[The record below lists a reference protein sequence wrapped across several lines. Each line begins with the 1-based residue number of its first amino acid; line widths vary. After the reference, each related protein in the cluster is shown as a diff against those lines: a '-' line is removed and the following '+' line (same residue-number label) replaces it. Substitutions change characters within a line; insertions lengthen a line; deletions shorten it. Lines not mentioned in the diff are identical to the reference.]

1 MKRLYTLLLLLSLV
15 APVAHAQVSA
25 VDSSYLMDAF
35 TRTPFVFE
43 GTTIYTESFTVPA
56 ESGGESW
63 YTSSIVQV
71 QKVFRGNLSC
81 GTVEFIT
88 RGGTIG
94 NVSYGSRY
102 DLKLGVGTRNIFF
115 ADTSIFP
122 DLNATVTNAIV
133 LSSGYDNV
141 EGAIHIIQEHG
152 DFPDAMAVYG
162 FYTNWQHL
170 PDFYTYLQAM
180 PNINRVDCPQPS
192 PPSLFE
198 VQDSSTTLKVYPNPT
213 GSQLV
218 VEQVLEKEGLVYIN
232 LLDASGKIIMT
243 PMNGTRY
250 DKGVLL
256 KKELNI
262 SFLPPGVY
270 HLQLVAGGEITDT
283 VKLIKK

>member
-1 MKRLYTLLLLLSLV
+1 MKRLLPFLLLLV
-15 APVAHAQVSA
+15 APAAYACGGMDSA
-25 VDSSYLMDAF
+25 TMVETFKTS
-35 TRTPFVFE
+35 PFVFE

-102 DLKLGVGTRNIFF
+102 GLSLGVGTRKVFF

-122 DLNATVTNAIV
+122 DLNATVTNTVV
-133 LSSGYDNV
+133 LSSGYDNFQ
-141 EGAIHIIQEHG
+141 GAIHIIKEHG

-270 HLQLVAGGEITDT
+270 HLQLVAAGEIVGTS
-283 VKLIKK
+283 KLIKK